1 MRILVVEDD
10 KDISTLITFHLKANG
25 FETDTAVNG
34 REAVEKIANGG
45 YSLALL
51 DILLPEMSGV
61 EVLKYIRTE
70 SHTPD
75 LPVIVA
81 SALTEEAEIIA
92 SLELGADDYIT
103 KPFSPKILVARVR
116 SVIRRA
122 EHRDIPGAIR
132 TEKGIFIDPGT
143 RKCMAQDE
151 QVFLTATEFDMLL
164 ALIKEG
170 GRVLTRTEIIER
182 IKGNDYPVTERSID
196 VQIASIRKKLG
207 KMGAA
212 IKTVWGVG
220 YRYAEEEG

>member
-1 MRILVVEDD
+1 MKILVVEDD

-34 REAVEKIANGG
+34 REAVEKLAREK
-45 YSLALL
+45 YELALL
-51 DILLPEMSGV
+51 DILLPELSGI
-61 EVLKYIRTE
+61 EVLKYIRTVSPNPE
-70 SHTPD
+70 

-81 SALTEEAEIIA
+81 SALTEESEIIT

-103 KPFSPKILVARVR
+103 KPFSPKILVARIR

-122 EHRDIPGAIR
+122 EHRTRPGAVR
-132 TEKGIFIDPGT
+132 TEKGIFLDPGT
-143 RKCMAQDE
+143 RKCIVQDE
-151 QVFLTATEFDMLL
+151 NITLTATEFDMLL

-170 GRVLTRTEIIER
+170 GRVLSRQEIIEK
-182 IKGNDYPVTERSID
+182 IKGNDYPVTERAID

-207 KMGAA
+207 KMGSA
-212 IKTVWGVG
+212 IKTVWGIG

>member
-1 MRILVVEDD
+1 M
-10 KDISTLITFHLKANG
+10 LITFHLKANG
-25 FETDTAVNG
+25 FETDTASNG
-34 REAVEKIANGG
+34 REAVEKLSQGG
-45 YSLALL
+45 YALALL
-51 DILLPEMSGV
+51 DILIPELSGI

-70 SHTPD
+70 SPCPS

-122 EHRDIPGAIR
+122 EHRGITGTVR
-132 TEKGIFIDPGT
+132 TEKGLFMDPGT
-143 RKCMAQDE
+143 RKCIVNDE
-151 QVFLTATEFDMLL
+151 PVVLTATEFDMLL
-164 ALIKEG
+164 ALIREG

-207 KMGAA
+207 SMGTA
-212 IKTVWGVG
+212 IKTVWGIG

>member
-10 KDISTLITFHLKANG
+10 QDISMLITFHLKANG
-25 FETDTAVNG
+25 FETDTASNG
-34 REAVEKIANGG
+34 REAVEKLSQGG
-45 YSLALL
+45 YALALL
-51 DILLPEMSGV
+51 DILIPELSGI

-70 SHTPD
+70 SPCPS

-122 EHRDIPGAIR
+122 EHRGITGTVR
-132 TEKGIFIDPGT
+132 TEKGLFMDPGT
-143 RKCMAQDE
+143 RKCIVNDE
-151 QVFLTATEFDMLL
+151 PVVLTATEFDMLL
-164 ALIKEG
+164 ALIREG

-207 KMGAA
+207 SMGTA
-212 IKTVWGVG
+212 IKTVWGIG

>member
-10 KDISTLITFHLKANG
+10 QDISMLITFHLKANG
-25 FETDTAVNG
+25 FETDTASNG
-34 REAVEKIANGG
+34 REAVEKLSQGG
-45 YSLALL
+45 YALALL
-51 DILLPEMSGV
+51 DILIPELSGID
-61 EVLKYIRTE
+61 VLKYIRTE
-70 SHTPD
+70 SPCPS

-122 EHRDIPGAIR
+122 EHRGITGIVR
-132 TEKGIFIDPGT
+132 TEKGLFMDPGT
-143 RKCMAQDE
+143 RKCIVNDE
-151 QVFLTATEFDMLL
+151 PVVLTATEFDMLL
-164 ALIKEG
+164 ALIREG

-207 KMGAA
+207 SMGTA
-212 IKTVWGVG
+212 IKTVWGIG